1 MLQQVFHSQ
10 KKSLDYEEE
19 KRRRILILSFINNIS
34 FDMTWNSRKR
44 TSLIV
49 NHELLSVKKRLG
61 AEKKENFLTLNRH
74 TMEVPKKSN
83 QSIIPNKKKERTVT
97 QRKLPAIKICSGGE
111 KERRFFAQLN
121 IIHFFASFS
130 TSCSFVLRKRISFH
144 GSLKRGIKKIKYLSF
159 CVKINSMELQQ
170 QQQLDLTI
178 FHFRLFMNSVA
189 RVQYRS

>member
-83 QSIIPNKKKERTVT
+83 QSIIPNKKRANSYAKKTTCNQDLLWR
-97 QRKLPAIKICSGGE
+97 
-111 KERRFFAQLN
+111 
-121 IIHFFASFS
+121 
-130 TSCSFVLRKRISFH
+130 RKRKEIFCTIEYYSFFCFFFYFMFVR
-144 GSLKRGIKKIKYLSF
+144 LKKTDFFSWFLEKRY
-159 CVKINSMELQQ
+159 
-170 QQQLDLTI
+170 
-178 FHFRLFMNSVA
+178 
-189 RVQYRS
+189 